1 MLNWFKQDPLKKLQK
16 EYAALMDEAF
26 KMSTVNRKKADELT
40 AKAQEVEQKI
50 MELQEKMKSN

>member
-16 EYAALMDEAF
+16 EYASLMDEAY

-50 MELQEKMKSN
+50 IQLQEKMKSN